1 MILLTGVARA
11 NICML
16 QLLNKQTSKMMF
28 LADCCKLPQRA
39 NSSKLDATDE
49 LDLFTF
55 AIEAGGERWVEI
67 VVTVTLFIM
76 CTFLYSVCAHKDS
89 ITELFGKKVA
99 LLFL

>member
-55 AIEAGGERWVEI
+55 AIEAGGQRWVEI
-67 VVTVTLFIM
+67 VVTNFIYHVYI
-76 CTFLYSVCAHKDS
+76 FVFSVCA
-89 ITELFGKKVA
+89 
-99 LLFL
+99 

>member
-1 MILLTGVARA
+1 
-11 NICML
+11 ML
-16 QLLNKQTSKMMF
+16 QLLNISKMMF
-28 LADCCKLPQRA
+28 LADCCKLPRIA

-55 AIEAGGERWVEI
+55 AIEAGGQRWFEI
-67 VVTVTLFIM
+67 TVRVTLVII

-89 ITELFGKKVA
+89 ITALFVKKVA